1 MSTKTRVANA
11 MRVLIAEDD
20 AHICD
25 MLDDMIARQGHSV
38 SVARDGQEAWDL
50 FNAQGADVILSDWL
64 MPRLE
69 GPELC
74 RRVRDSDAP
83 YAYFILLT
91 ALGDQQHHLTGRQSG
106 ADDYLAKPFDMEDL
120 LARMVTAERVITLH
134 RRREALLRLARH
146 VATAT
151 EPSALFNTLL
161 EEAMG
166 LLRAEAGAVYQ
177 GPEQEVLAR
186 QLVGVSDGDGRELLA
201 TLREMAE
208 TAANQRRPI
217 VEGSAIAVAL
227 IHEGQLLG
235 TLALCT
241 RDGRRT
247 FGREEAESLET
258 MGTLCAAALSALER
272 ARLEGVLLAARTAQ
286 HELNNRL
293 GVVLGYAEMLAEHP
307 GLPASMTELVNE
319 IVSGAKEL
327 AETVDQLRR
336 VTRIRETSRPS
347 LTGPT
352 LNLHESVA

>member
-1 MSTKTRVANA
+1 

-20 AHICD
+20 VGIRELLHDLIE
-25 MLDDMIARQGHSV
+25 RQGNSAV
-38 SVARDGQEAWDL
+38 VARDGEEAWSL
-50 FNAQGADVILSDWL
+50 FKERGAEVIISDWL

-91 ALGDQQHHLTGRQSG
+91 ALGDQQHHLTGRKSG

-120 LARMVTAERVITLH
+120 GARMVTAERVITMH

-151 EPSALFNTLL
+151 EPSALFSTLL
-161 EEAMG
+161 DEA
-166 LLRAEAGAVYQ
+166 LQLNRAEAGVVTQ
-177 GPEQEVLAR
+177 
-186 QLVGVSDGDGRELLA
+186 VGVDGSSAIVAQQLLDLPDDEA
-201 TLREMAE
+201 DKLLDALRPV
-208 TAANQRRPI
+208 AAAAASQRRPAT
-217 VEGSAIAVAL
+217 EGSCIAVAL

-235 TLALCT
+235 TLALGT
-241 RDGRRT
+241 RDSRRVFT
-247 FGREEAESLET
+247 REEAESLET
-258 MGTLCAAALSALER
+258 MGTLCAAGLAALER

-293 GVVLGYAEMLAEHP
+293 GVVLGYAEMLAEYP
-307 GLPASMTELVNE
+307 GLPEPMAELVSE
-319 IVSGAKEL
+319 IVSGAKDL

-336 VTRIRETSRPS
+336 VTRIRETPRPS
-347 LTGPT
+347 LTGST
-352 LNLHESVA
+352 LDLHESVA